1 MLLPLLALFFLPFC
15 IAASADADHAKLVQL
30 AAKHNG
36 VIKLDDSSY
45 KLLTNPKRTWSAA
58 VQFTA
63 LDKRRRCGPC
73 RCVHS
78 SLALR
83 LYQSLLQ
90 GV

>member
-1 MLLPLLALFFLPFC
+1 MLLPLLALFLLPLC
-15 IAASADADHAKLVQL
+15 ITASADTDHAKLVQL

-45 KLLTNPKRTWSAA
+45 KLLTNPKRTWSAS

-73 RCVHS
+73 RCVFLPLTHT
-78 SLALR
+78 R
-83 LYQSLLQ
+83 
-90 GV
+90 VV